1 MEQTNSSQPSG
12 GAFSVNDFCNWA
24 GIGRTA
30 FYAELK
36 AGRLSVRKFG
46 SRTLIFKSEAERW
59 LASLQHGCFQKI

>member
-1 MEQTNSSQPSG
+1 MEQTNFSQPSG
-12 GAFSVNDFCNWA
+12 GAFSVNDFCHWA

-59 LASLQHGCFQKI
+59 LASLHHGRFQKI